1 MLRVSFLAFS
11 DHDLEDE
18 RHSNDIIH
26 VEAAA
31 GTPMSSA
38 QRYGLRYS
46 LVKNPEQV
54 LNVSNYSQHPQV
66 RMQKV
71 TQLSNHQSSNHLSY
85 IEYHMSSHILFS
97 CGVNV
102 YSFVSGHYI
111 FYNPDQ
117 ICLLPVRLVPT
128 SPGSRRFLWKPLSR
142 DWFVA
147 DSKSTKSFSLSLEG
161 RDPGVL
167 SQSSGWNSA

>member
-1 MLRVSFLAFS
+1 MLKVSFLAFS

-38 QRYGLRYS
+38 QRYGLRLGYS

-97 CGVNV
+97 CGVMSIHLFPV
-102 YSFVSGHYI
+102 IIYSI
-111 FYNPDQ
+111 FQTKYASSR
-117 ICLLPVRLVPT
+117 CVWYLHHLGLA
-128 SPGSRRFLWKPLSR
+128 GSCESHCHEIGL
-142 DWFVA
+142 
-147 DSKSTKSFSLSLEG
+147 
-161 RDPGVL
+161 
-167 SQSSGWNSA
+167 